1 MTINIRGKNNLKK
14 KTNKSRIINQNIK
27 RILRINIKSHP
38 PESMCQTTL

>member
-1 MTINIRGKNNLKK
+1 MTINIRGKKNLK